1 LAPAL
6 MAPSPGSIFWN
17 LSDRDVFDKIFR
29 KKKLKKT
36 VAAVLPFLQV
46 HYVGCKHGEP
56 QSQYSYSIASQS
68 LVSAPA
74 RTLHRL
80 HKLTAAS
87 IRSFERGFTASDACS
102 FLVATIE
109 RYSFSDTCCW
119 SVDG

>member
-1 LAPAL
+1 VLPWRQRGWRQAL
-6 MAPSPGSIFWN
+6 GLFSEIFPTETY
-17 LSDRDVFDKIFR
+17 LTKSFE
-29 KKKLKKT
+29 KKLKKT

-109 RYSFSDTCCW
+109 RYSFSDTCC
-119 SVDG
+119 